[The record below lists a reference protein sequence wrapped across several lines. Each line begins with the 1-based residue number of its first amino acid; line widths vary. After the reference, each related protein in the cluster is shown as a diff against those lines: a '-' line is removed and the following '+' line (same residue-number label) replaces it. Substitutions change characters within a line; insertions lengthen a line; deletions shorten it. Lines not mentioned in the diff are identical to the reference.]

1 MGDVVSAEE
10 VTLVRKWLPLLAVC
24 MGTFMLLID
33 VTIVNVALPQMAASL
48 HTSFASLQW
57 VVDAYAVAL
66 AALVLGTGSLGDL
79 TGHRQTYIGGL
90 ALFAVSSLVCGLAP
104 NAGVLIAARLVQ
116 GAGAAAMF
124 ATTVA
129 LLTGSYTGRDRGTA
143 FGMWGA
149 VAGASAAVG
158 PIIGGVLTQLVSW
171 RWIFF
176 VNLPVSVA
184 AIALCL
190 RVLSDEPRSGRARV
204 DVLGMAF
211 FSAAAGELTY
221 AMIRAND
228 HHWLS
233 RSTLNLVAAAL
244 LLLIGFVMVERRV
257 GQPLFD
263 LGLLRNKPFVG
274 VLVSGLA
281 MNFAAFAG
289 LTYASIWLQ
298 SVQGLSP
305 IDAGLTGL
313 PLSLA
318 TFITSAGIGRKL
330 HSVPPGRVIGGGLL
344 LIGTGG
350 LLGAPFVHGGAGWTA
365 LIPGYAFIG
374 VGVGLAIPVSNAAA
388 MDQVPPH
395 RRGMAG
401 GSVRTMQ
408 QLGYAFGIALMGT
421 VFAARARH
429 VLAGDGLPD
438 VAGTAHAVA
447 GGQAPGLLAAAPP
460 GSRAA
465 LDHTVHAA
473 GVSGLQS
480 VLALSG
486 ILGVV
491 AGLVVLALMRSAPV
505 SAHATPAPARPPA
518 PDGPVLIKL

>member
-1 MGDVVSAEE
+1 M
-10 VTLVRKWLPLLAVC
+10 TKVRKWLPLLAVC

-33 VTIVNVALPQMAASL
+33 VTVVNVALPQMASSL
-48 HTSFASLQW
+48 HTSFSSLQW
-57 VVDAYAVAL
+57 VVDAYALAL

-79 TGHRQTYIGGL
+79 TGHRQTYVGGL
-90 ALFAVSSLVCGLAP
+90 AVFAVSSLVCGLAP
-104 NAGVLIAARLVQ
+104 NAGLLITARLVQ

-129 LLTGSYTGRDRGTA
+129 LLTGSYSGRDRGTA

-176 VNLPVSVA
+176 VNLPVSAA

-190 RVLSDEPRSGRARV
+190 RVLPDEPRTGRAKV

-233 RSTLNLVAAAL
+233 RATLNLVAAAV

-257 GQPLFD
+257 AQPLFD

-274 VLVSGLA
+274 VLVSGIAL
-281 MNFAAFAG
+281 NFAAFAG
-289 LTYASIWLQ
+289 LTYVSIWLQ
-298 SVQGLSP
+298 SVLGMSP
-305 IDAGLTGL
+305 IESGLTGL

-318 TFITSAGIGRKL
+318 TFVTSAGIGRRL
-330 HSVPPGRVIGGGLL
+330 HSSPPGKVIGIGLL
-344 LIGTGG
+344 LIGAGG
-350 LLGAPFVHGGAGWTA
+350 LMGALFVHGGANWPA
-365 LIPGYAFIG
+365 LMPGYALIG
-374 VGVGLAIPVSNAAA
+374 VGVGLAIPISNAAA

-395 RRGMAG
+395 RRGMAS

-408 QLGYAFGIALMGT
+408 QLGYAFGIALLGT

-429 VLAGDGLPD
+429 VVAGDGLTN
-438 VAGTAHAVA
+438 VAGIAHAVA

-460 GSRAA
+460 DGRVA
-465 LDHTVHAA
+465 LDSTVHAA
-473 GVSGLQS
+473 AVSGLQS

-486 ILGVV
+486 ILGVL
-491 AGLVVLALMRSAPV
+491 AGLAVLALMRSAP
-505 SAHATPAPARPPA
+505 APEHATIGQQPAPGPTVLPA
-518 PDGPVLIKL
+518 ADGPVLIKL

>member
-1 MGDVVSAEE
+1 VIK
-10 VTLVRKWLPLLAVC
+10 VRKWLPLLAVC

-48 HTSFASLQW
+48 HTSFSSLQW

-79 TGHRQTYIGGL
+79 SGHRSTYIGGL
-90 ALFAVSSLVCGLAP
+90 ALFAISSLVCGLAP
-104 NAGVLIAARLVQ
+104 NAGVLITARLVQ

-129 LLTGSYTGRDRGTA
+129 LLTGSYSGRDRGTA

-190 RVLSDEPRSGRARV
+190 RVLTDEPRTGRVQV

-233 RSTLNLVAAAL
+233 RATLNLVAAAV
-244 LLLIGFVMVERRV
+244 LLLIGFVIVERRG

-263 LGLLRNKPFVG
+263 LSLLRNLPFVG

-305 IDAGLTGL
+305 IEAGLTGL

-318 TFITSAGIGRKL
+318 TFVTSAGIGRKL
-330 HSVPPGRVIGGGLL
+330 HSASPGTVIGVGLL
-344 LIGTGG
+344 LIGAGG
-350 LLGAPFVHGGAGWTA
+350 LIGAVFVHGGAGWAA

-374 VGVGLAIPVSNAAA
+374 VGVGLAIPISNAAA

-429 VLAGDGLPD
+429 VVAGDGLPN
-438 VAGTAHAVA
+438 VAGVAHTVA
-447 GGQAPGLLAAAPP
+447 GGQAPALLAATPP
-460 GSRAA
+460 DGRAA
-465 LDHTVHAA
+465 LDATVHAA
-473 GVSGLQS
+473 AVSGLQG

-486 ILGVV
+486 VLGVL
-491 AGLVVLALMRSAPV
+491 AGLVVLALMRSAPAPV
-505 SAHATPAPARPPA
+505 HAAMGQAPLPGGPTARD